1 LLLPTVAAFSPFEEG
16 QKLFLD
22 SKPQEALPLL
32 LEALNADPA
41 NEGIYLYLG
50 IVYEQL
56 GQTDKSI
63 SIMRRGLNVAD
74 ELADSLYFNIGNN
87 FFRQNENIMAED
99 MYTKAISKNS
109 GFPEPYLNRA
119 NSRINLEN
127 YRGALTDYTIYL
139 KLKPETSQRT
149 SVERMIRLLSDLL
162 EDQEREERERTA
174 RERSLMNEVLNS
186 LKNASEDALNLSTG
200 TENILEEEEEEIDI
214 ED

>member
-1 LLLPTVAAFSPFEEG
+1 MTRRSPIFFALLLLLPTVAAFSPFEEG

-41 NEGIYLYLG
+41 NEGI
-50 IVYEQL
+50 
-56 GQTDKSI
+56 
-63 SIMRRGLNVAD
+63 AD